1 MAENTTTRVVE
12 VQVDNAE
19 AIKLIADYN
28 AKIEESTAKEKAL
41 REAIKKKG
49 EATAADREELAKL
62 RAEQTAYKRELRE
75 VEKEVQNNI
84 KAAREEEGSN
94 RKLRAELS
102 NLTKQYDSMS
112 AAMQKSA
119 EGEALKKQ
127 INEITDALLESE
139 EGTQRFYRNVGNYPD
154 IKPLETQLG
163 VIRQQLAQMK
173 YEGKETTQEY
183 QDLLGVAANMKDAL
197 ADVEAG
203 INAGASDTAQL
214 DVLIKGT
221 QNLLQLWAQWS
232 ILSKQLGVDNEDLNK
247 AFAIVTQTLG
257 ALVAIQSVQN
267 MLQKQ
272 SIIMQKASAVASW
285 AQAKAETART
295 AATAA
300 GTVATN
306 AGTAAMWKF
315 TAALFA
321 NPIGIIVAAII
332 AAIAAVYA
340 LVKAFSWFSSSSEKA
355 KENLKKQGE
364 ELDRLREKYDEHT
377 EKLKALGKTDEE
389 VANSRLALMRDLAN
403 KSAAHFEQVA
413 RLYKK
418 DSEEYKAAQDAKKAD
433 SEAYRQELI
442 KTANNLRAI
451 GASYDNKALERK
463 LGAVKYATEKAND
476 RFVEQIKNL
485 QILRREGAITASEY
499 NNLLRQLNGDR
510 EETIRQA
517 RQSAAEKQKQALA
530 TELAAVRA
538 VTDAKVALM
547 KEGIS
552 KQLTQEEVAY
562 RRRVAD
568 LKKRLETEKG
578 LTKKAKAAI
587 QQQIELAEQQ
597 HVLNVEKINRAG
609 LDKKIRQEQ
618 QNIALRLAAVKQGTD
633 AEYTLKVEQL
643 RKQQEAELAN
653 IELTEQQK
661 VLIREKYNKQLDDLS
676 NQWINANLQKQNDAL
691 RLEWENR
698 INAAAVQG
706 QNTLQLQLQMR
717 QAELDALQQMEGE
730 SDAAFKARQL
740 GAQQAYVDA
749 KRAINDYEV
758 QIEQAKL
765 EALAAVTNGLS
776 GLLEELGEDN
786 KTFAVLSKT
795 LALAEIAINTGKA
808 IAAGTAQAQ
817 SVPFPG
823 NLIAIATTVATIMA
837 NITSAIKTVKSAKF
851 STGGYVSGPGTSTS
865 DSIPAMLS
873 DGESVNAAL
882 PTSMFAPIYS
892 ALNQLGGGASI
903 VAAQSSNQI
912 AGEDMLARAFAKGVS
927 QLDMRVGVDEITR
940 VSDRVKV
947 VESLGDL

>member
-1 MAENTTTRVVE
+1 MANETTTRVVE

-28 AKIEESTAKEKAL
+28 AKIEESTAREKAL
-41 REAIKKKG
+41 REEIKKKG
-49 EATAADREELAKL
+49 EITAADREELAKL

-119 EGEALKKQ
+119 KGEALKKQ
-127 INEITDALLESE
+127 INDITDALLESE

-154 IKPLETQLG
+154 IQPLETQLG
-163 VIRQQLAQMK
+163 EIRKQLAQMK

-183 QDLLGVAANMKDAL
+183 QNLLGVAANMKDAL

-214 DVLIKGT
+214 DVLIKGM

-232 ILSKQLGVDNEDLNK
+232 IISKQLGVENEDLNK
-247 AFAIVTQTLG
+247 AFGIVAQTLG
-257 ALVAIQSVQN
+257 TLVAIQALQN
-267 MLQKQ
+267 MFQGQ

-285 AQAKAETART
+285 AQAKAENART

-321 NPIGIIVAAII
+321 NPIGIIIAAII
-332 AAIAAVYA
+332 AGVAAVYA
-340 LVKAFSWFSSSSEKA
+340 LVKAFSWFGSSSEKA

-364 ELDRLREKYDEHT
+364 ELDKLSKKYDEHI
-377 EKLKALGKTDEE
+377 EKMKALGKTDEE
-389 VANSRLALMRDLAN
+389 VTLKQLSLLKDLAN
-403 KSAAHFEQVA
+403 KREAHFKEA
-413 RLYKK
+413 RRLYKK
-418 DSEEYKAAQDAKKAD
+418 DSEEYKASQDAKKQAAENYTSALND
-433 SEAYRQELI
+433 
-442 KTANNLRAI
+442 TANRLRSL
-451 GASYDNKALERK
+451 ASAYNDEALKKK
-463 LGAVKYATEKAND
+463 LGAVKYETMKANEEFENQRKLLIELVYAGKIASSEAKDILASLAAMRD
-476 RFVEQIKNL
+476 RDIK
-485 QILRREGAITASEY
+485 EAY
-499 NNLLRQLNGDR
+499 K
-510 EETIRQA
+510 
-517 RQSAAEKQKQALA
+517 SAAEKQKQALA

-547 KEGIS
+547 REGIG
-552 KQLTQEEVAY
+552 KQLTQEEVAH
-562 RRRVAD
+562 RRRVVD
-568 LKKRLETEKG
+568 LQKRLTTEKG
-578 LTKKAKAAI
+578 LTAKAKAAI
-587 QQQIELAEQQ
+587 QKQIELEEQQ
-597 HVLNVEKINRAG
+597 HVLNVEKINRTA
-609 LDKKIRQEQ
+609 LDKKIQIEQ
-618 QNIALRLAAVKQGTD
+618 QNIALRLAAVKQGSD

-643 RKQQEAELAN
+643 QKQQEAELTN
-653 IELTEQQK
+653 TELTEQQK
-661 VLIREKYNKQLDDLS
+661 VLIREKYNKQIDDLS

-698 INAAAVQG
+698 INEAAVQG

-730 SDAAFKARQL
+730 SDAAFKSRQL
-740 GAQQAYVDA
+740 AAQQAYVDA
-749 KRAINDYEV
+749 KQAINDYEV
-758 QIEQAKL
+758 QVEQAKL
-765 EALAAVTNGLS
+765 ESIEMVTNGLS
-776 GLLEELGEDN
+776 GVLEELGENN
-786 KTFAVLSKT
+786 KAFAVASKV
-795 LALAEIAINTGKA
+795 LALGEIAINTGKA
-808 IAAGTAQAQ
+808 IAAGTAQAM

-823 NLIAIATTVATIMA
+823 NLVAIATTVATVLA
-837 NITSAIKTVKSAKF
+837 NITTAIKTVKSAKF
-851 STGGYVSGPGTSTS
+851 ASGGFVSGAGTATS

-873 DGESVNAAL
+873 NGESVNAAL

-892 ALNQLGGGASI
+892 ALNQLGGGAPI
-903 VAAQSSNQI
+903 VATQSSNQI

-940 VSDRVKV
+940 VSNRAKV
-947 VESLGDL
+947 VESLGDI